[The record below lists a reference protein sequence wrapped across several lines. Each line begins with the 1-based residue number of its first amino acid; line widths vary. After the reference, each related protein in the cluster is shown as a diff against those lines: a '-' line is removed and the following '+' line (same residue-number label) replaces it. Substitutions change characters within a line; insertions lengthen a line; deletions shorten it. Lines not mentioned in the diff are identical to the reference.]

1 MTSWSVVYSDTGR
14 ISLATATA
22 EERTAVVQFE
32 KGLCADPHAAG
43 EIYPDRV
50 GGLYTALLTVGG
62 RPAWTSVL
70 YRVDDAARE
79 VLVVALISGP

>member
-50 GGLYTALLTVGG
+50 GGSTPRCSRWGPSRVDECALPGG
-62 RPAWTSVL
+62 RRRP
-70 YRVDDAARE
+70 
-79 VLVVALISGP
+79 